1 MCPLLVLQTRA
12 WPACEQPPSH
22 REAGRTAVH
31 GAATFCLSLKQGGEE
46 PVNFLVC
53 PEQPTPSPAAMGQGR
68 TPGWVPRGA
77 DQPENKNGFNG
88 GETAPFGVKK
98 LGS

>member
-46 PVNFLVC
+46 PVNFHLSALSSRLPVRLQWAKDGHLGGSQG
-53 PEQPTPSPAAMGQGR
+53 ERTSQRTKTALTEEKQPRLA
-68 TPGWVPRGA
+68 
-77 DQPENKNGFNG
+77 
-88 GETAPFGVKK
+88 
-98 LGS
+98 